1 MSSVLSRGRYRHGD
15 PLVWSHLLLLRVRNR
30 GSDRL
35 RDLRG
40 RGARRGAGAGA
51 LPGERVSQAPPPRA
65 AAQRAGC
72 HLRAGLHQRRAHL
85 VHGQLHH
92 HGGPPA
98 GHPASPVP
106 GGAADIP
113 VHHPGGGHHHGAL
126 CHRRTPGARR
136 QAQRGGGRHGVL
148 HVLPQLAPLS
158 GRCRDRTT
166 RASALRPD
174 GTVDILPTLGIG
186 QNHGCVGS
194 GGLFRLP
201 TATASLG
208 SGAPAQL

>member
-15 PLVWSHLLLLRVRNR
+15 PVVWSHLLLLRVRNR

-35 RDLRG
+35 RDLCG
-40 RGARRGAGAGA
+40 RGASPGAGARA

-72 HLRAGLHQRRAHL
+72 HLRAGLHQRCAHL

-98 GHPASPVP
+98 GHPAPPVP

-126 CHRRTPGARR
+126 CHRRTSGARR

-158 GRCRDRTT
+158 GRCRDRTAP
-166 RASALRPD
+166 ASAQRLE
-174 GTVDILPTLGIG
+174 GTVDILPILALAGTTAVLALVA
-186 QNHGCVGS
+186 CS
-194 GGLFRLP
+194 GLP
-201 TATASLG
+201 RPLPLWG
-208 SGAPAQL
+208 SGAPPQL